1 MTEQEVLIAV
11 HKYMSGEMTKPEPF
25 ANWTTFEDL
34 IIIWT
39 KDDQRYDL
47 TVTKNE
53 GRKKAFT

>member
-1 MTEQEVLIAV
+1 MTEQEVLIAI
-11 HKYMSGEMTKPEPF
+11 HKYMSGEMTKPESF
-25 ANWTTFEDL
+25 ANWSTFEDV

-39 KDDQRYDL
+39 KDGQRYDL